1 MKFFRS
7 TASRTLASADDSPYA
22 ANRVAE
28 ANGKHRLPRI
38 LEDVDDLLR
47 RSLEIQ
53 RPAIRQQ
60 VIVRRTAYRFCQP
73 LAEFLLQ
80 ESHDVSHS
88 LQREPLASQFADDGN
103 FREILERI
111 DSTMPITSRNHEP
124 ALVPPLQLPRS
135 DASQSNDV
143 AGCEA
148 VLHLS
153 PRMFKTFFLQ
163 NV

>member
-1 MKFFRS
+1 MKFFRG
-7 TASRTLASADDSPYA
+7 TASRTLASVHDGPHS

-28 ANGKHRLPRI
+28 ADSKHRLSRI
-38 LEDVDDLLR
+38 LEDVDNLLR
-47 RSLEIQ
+47 RSLQIQ

-60 VIVRRTAYRFCQP
+60 VIIRRTADRFRES

-80 ESHDVSHS
+80 EPHNSAHP
-88 LQREPLASQFADDGN
+88 LQGEALASQFANNGN

-111 DSTMPITSRNHEP
+111 DTTMPIASRNHQP
-124 ALVPPLQLPRS
+124 ALVPPLQLARS

-143 AGCEA
+143 AGCET
-148 VLHLS
+148 VVHLS